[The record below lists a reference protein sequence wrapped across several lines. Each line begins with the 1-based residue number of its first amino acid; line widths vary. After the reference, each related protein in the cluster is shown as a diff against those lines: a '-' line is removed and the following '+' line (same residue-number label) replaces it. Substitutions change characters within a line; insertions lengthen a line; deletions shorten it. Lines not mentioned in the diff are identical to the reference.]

1 MFYYLEKDQ
10 YDWNFRKVM
19 LLDSG
24 IELINPSA
32 RLFGREISDEEK
44 LITSLACYTFELKI
58 QSFPYTADLWL
69 TKGSSSNIGTFGIRS
84 FVVNCHNFVAQSCA
98 KFLWFSAH
106 AKSAPLVI
114 IFPLA
119 KVRNCI
125 DRNIPQKIRIFF
137 SLFFRDITEIRR
149 FLVI

>member
-44 LITSLACYTFELKI
+44 LITSLSCYTFELKI
-58 QSFPYTADLWL
+58 QSFPYTAD
-69 TKGSSSNIGTFGIRS
+69 F
-84 FVVNCHNFVAQSCA
+84 
-98 KFLWFSAH
+98 
-106 AKSAPLVI
+106 
-114 IFPLA
+114 
-119 KVRNCI
+119 
-125 DRNIPQKIRIFF
+125 
-137 SLFFRDITEIRR
+137 
-149 FLVI
+149 